1 MTPSAYTMPTCRTPE
16 AGSPQHA
23 DIDPA
28 LARQLALAADDTL
41 VEAVLLL
48 RQNDTSAR
56 SLADPAVLLQRV
68 CGNDRSAM
76 VETNYL
82 PRIGA
87 LIVRARS
94 SIIRRLIEQPE
105 VAFASANRVEDE
117 ARSDGASF
125 RQW

>member
-1 MTPSAYTMPTCRTPE
+1 MTPSAYTVPTCRTHE
-16 AGSPQHA
+16 AGASQHA
-23 DIDPA
+23 GIDPA

-41 VEAVLLL
+41 VEAVLVLW
-48 RQNDTSAR
+48 QNDASAC

-68 CGNDRSAM
+68 CGNDRSAI

-87 LIVRARS
+87 LIVRAQSR
-94 SIIRRLIEQPE
+94 IIRRLIEQPE

-117 ARSDGASF
+117 A
-125 RQW
+125 

>member
-1 MTPSAYTMPTCRTPE
+1 MPTCRTPE

-68 CGNDRSAM
+68 CENDRSAM
-76 VETNYL
+76 VEMNYL

-125 RQW
+125 RQR